1 MVSFRS
7 LAGLCAVALLAGATP
22 AAAQIAGQPWA
33 SLRTTVPLPPQ
44 TESGRVDVGDV
55 ELYYAIYGKGRPVV
69 LLHPGLGHSD
79 YWANQIGPLSQEFQ
93 VVVVDLRG
101 HGRSGASAR
110 PFTYALFADD
120 ILALIRALDLK
131 KPAIVGW
138 GDGAIVGLEL
148 ARRHPG
154 RVGKLV
160 LFGLTYDV
168 AGQQPG
174 VDQTP
179 TFVEY
184 VHKAAA
190 DYRRLAPEP
199 KDFDATFQKLEALW
213 IAEPHYTA
221 EQLRTVKAPTAV
233 FAAEHDEWARPEHME
248 EAARLIPGARM
259 VVLPAVSHFA
269 PWQAPKKFNDAVK
282 LMLR

>member
-93 VVVVDLRG
+93 VGVVDLRG

-110 PFTYALFADD
+110 PFTYALIADDPMALLIGFADTFGKVWLPD
-120 ILALIRALDLK
+120 FASVATY
-131 KPAIVGW
+131 AIMAVVLLWRPQG
-138 GDGAIVGLEL
+138 
-148 ARRHPG
+148 
-154 RVGKLV
+154 
-160 LFGLTYDV
+160 LFGR
-168 AGQQPG
+168 A
-174 VDQTP
+174 
-179 TFVEY
+179 
-184 VHKAAA
+184 
-190 DYRRLAPEP
+190 
-199 KDFDATFQKLEALW
+199 
-213 IAEPHYTA
+213 
-221 EQLRTVKAPTAV
+221 
-233 FAAEHDEWARPEHME
+233 
-248 EAARLIPGARM
+248 
-259 VVLPAVSHFA
+259 
-269 PWQAPKKFNDAVK
+269 
-282 LMLR
+282 